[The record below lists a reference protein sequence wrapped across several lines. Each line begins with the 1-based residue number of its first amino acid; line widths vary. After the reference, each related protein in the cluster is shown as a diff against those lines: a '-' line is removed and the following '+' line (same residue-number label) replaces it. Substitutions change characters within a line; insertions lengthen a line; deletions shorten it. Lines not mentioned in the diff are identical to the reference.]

1 MKINAIEIQDIRSFL
16 KVPKTKFSDNIN
28 IFIGANNS
36 GKSTILNCLLY
47 LQSNVL
53 SLTDISI
60 GRPVGIIELEYTA
73 ANVPGIRDSAY
84 GDTSIKIIFS
94 KGNSN
99 INIIYKDAANASLG
113 EFTRSQER
121 EPNHIFC
128 PFLSKRKVVAYSDS
142 IIKDAT
148 ESVSGNLQ
156 YLNAKIDRISDP
168 NFQPANS
175 KYVKYCEEVL
185 GFRISAS
192 STDQGKEAA
201 YTIMNSE
208 KIPIKSMGEGVAN
221 ILGLIADICVSEN
234 KIFLI
239 EELENDIHP
248 KSLKALLNIIIENS
262 SKNQFFIT
270 THSNIVMKYLGGVD
284 EAKIFKVSN
293 DDKDK
298 VKPKMFISKLT
309 EVSDDAQERLEVL
322 EDLGYEHF
330 DFDLWKG
337 WLFLEE
343 SSAETIIGK
352 YLIPWFAEGLKN
364 KLRTYSA
371 KGVTNIKLK
380 FDDFNK
386 LFVFLHLQPSYKNKV
401 WVLIDG
407 GENESKI
414 ITELKEVYK
423 KSGWEESQF
432 MQLKHHEFEKY
443 YPQIFEKDVN
453 RIFSLGDKDA
463 QRKEKAKLLK
473 LVTKW
478 IIEDESGAKQSFAT
492 SAIEVIE
499 ILKEIESKLN

>member
-1 MKINAIEIQDIRSFL
+1 
-16 KVPKTKFSDNIN
+16 
-28 IFIGANNS
+28 
-36 GKSTILNCLLY
+36 
-47 LQSNVL
+47 
-53 SLTDISI
+53 
-60 GRPVGIIELEYTA
+60 
-73 ANVPGIRDSAY
+73 
-84 GDTSIKIIFS
+84 
-94 KGNSN
+94 
-99 INIIYKDAANASLG
+99 
-113 EFTRSQER
+113 
-121 EPNHIFC
+121 
-128 PFLSKRKVVAYSDS
+128 
-142 IIKDAT
+142 
-148 ESVSGNLQ
+148 
-156 YLNAKIDRISDP
+156 
-168 NFQPANS
+168 
-175 KYVKYCEEVL
+175 
-185 GFRISAS
+185 
-192 STDQGKEAA
+192 
-201 YTIMNSE
+201 
-208 KIPIKSMGEGVAN
+208 
-221 ILGLIADICVSEN
+221 
-234 KIFLI
+234 
-239 EELENDIHP
+239 
-248 KSLKALLNIIIENS
+248 
-262 SKNQFFIT
+262 
-270 THSNIVMKYLGGVD
+270 
-284 EAKIFKVSN
+284 
-293 DDKDK
+293 
-298 VKPKMFISKLT
+298 MFISKLT